1 MLGAPLSADTAR
13 QFKGERRMPLQGK
26 VALVA
31 GASRGI
37 GADIA
42 RYLARAGATVAVA
55 ARTEQQ
61 TDPRLPGTIHTV
73 TQEIIDAGGKAAPF
87 VLNLRDPESIAR
99 AVSDTVSTFGRL
111 DILVNNAAIFVPG
124 TLETVQA
131 RHIELSLQVNV
142 RGPIL
147 AMKEAVPHIRQ
158 AGGGHIINLSSI
170 AAVQPGPGPY
180 TPDQVRGGDIFYG
193 PEKTMIEHF
202 SQRQAIALQ
211 ADNIA
216 VNTLS
221 PMGRIKTPG
230 NLFASND
237 KENPNLEFETAD
249 YMGKAAVW
257 ICEQQAAQFTGQIVY
272 DETLCSEKGL

>member
-1 MLGAPLSADTAR
+1 
-13 QFKGERRMPLQGK
+13 MPLQGK

-42 RYLARAGATVAVA
+42 RYLAKAGASVAVA
-55 ARTEQQ
+55 ARTEQVS
-61 TDPRLPGTIHTV
+61 DPRLPGTIHTV
-73 TQEIIDAGGKAAPF
+73 SQEIIDAGGTAIP
-87 VLNLRDPESIAR
+87 VLLNLRDPDSIAA
-99 AVSDTVSTFGRL
+99 AVAKVIETYGRL

-124 TLETVQA
+124 TLETVQP
-131 RHIELSLQVNV
+131 RHIALSLEVNV
-142 RGPIL
+142 RAPIL
-147 AMKEAVPHIRQ
+147 TMREAIPHLRA

-180 TPDQVRGGDIFYG
+180 TPDQIRGGDIFYG
-193 PEKTMIEHF
+193 PEKSMIEHF
-202 SQRQAIALQ
+202 TQRQAIALQ
-211 ADNIA
+211 NDHIA

-230 NLFASND
+230 NLFFSND
-237 KENPNLEFETAD
+237 KENPTLEFESAD

-257 ICEQQAAQFTGQIVY
+257 ICEQAAADFTGQITY
-272 DETLCSEKGL
+272 DETLCAEKGL